1 MAGNGPW
8 PQGIATGG
16 SFLHTRESRRRFAK
30 SGPIGSKDG
39 GTSWKLAQN
48 RETPAGGTVVDR
60 DMRKLCIVLLVL
72 AFAAWGANVK
82 LYLTDGTYQVVREYQ
97 VKPDRVR
104 YYSVE
109 RSDWE
114 EIPLEMVDLK
124 RTESEVAD
132 RKVTLE
138 KEEKIVAEENAAERE
153 VKKEASRIPQDPGV
167 YWVDGKETK
176 VLKVGEVAVHSNKGR
191 SILQKLSPI
200 PAITGKATL
209 EMTGAH
215 SANIFTDPEQEF
227 YIQLSDP
234 EGFGIAKLTT
244 KGAVRIVE
252 NLTYNPIDKTMVDEE
267 RSMVEILHRQ
277 VANDLYKIWPRDPLP
292 PGEYAVV
299 QYTDGKVNIQVFDFA
314 IKSK

>member
-1 MAGNGPW
+1 
-8 PQGIATGG
+8 
-16 SFLHTRESRRRFAK
+16 
-30 SGPIGSKDG
+30 
-39 GTSWKLAQN
+39 
-48 RETPAGGTVVDR
+48 
-60 DMRKLCIVLLVL
+60 MRKLCFALLV
-72 AFAAWGANVK
+72 AACVGWAVNAK
-82 LYLTDGTYQVVREYQ
+82 LYLKDGTYQIVREYQ
-97 VKPDRVR
+97 VQTDRVR

-132 RKVTLE
+132 RKTALE
-138 KEEKIVAEENAAERE
+138 KEEKIVVEETAAERE
-153 VKKEASRIPQDPGV
+153 VQKEASRIPQDPGV

-200 PAITGKATL
+200 PAVTGKATL

-227 YIQLSDP
+227 YIQLAEP
-234 EGFGIAKLTT
+234 EGFGIVKLAT

-267 RSMVEILHRQ
+267 RTLVDILHRQ
-277 VANDLYKIWPRDPLP
+277 VGDDLYKIWAKEPLT

-299 QYTDGKVNIQVFDFA
+299 EYTDGKVNIQCFDFA
-314 IKSK
+314 IKAR

>member
-1 MAGNGPW
+1 
-8 PQGIATGG
+8 
-16 SFLHTRESRRRFAK
+16 
-30 SGPIGSKDG
+30 
-39 GTSWKLAQN
+39 
-48 RETPAGGTVVDR
+48 
-60 DMRKLCIVLLVL
+60 MRKLCIALLVL

-82 LYLTDGTYQVVREYQ
+82 LYLTDGTYQLVREYQ

-132 RKVTLE
+132 RKTTLE
-138 KEEKIVAEENAAERE
+138 KEAKIVEEENAAERE

-215 SANIFTDPEQEF
+215 STNIFTDPQQEF

-234 EGFGIAKLTT
+234 EGFGIARLTT

-252 NLTYNPIDKTMVDEE
+252 NLTYNPIDKTMVDED

-277 VANDLYKIWPRDPLP
+277 VANDLYKIWPKDPLP

-314 IKSK
+314 IKAK

>member
-1 MAGNGPW
+1 
-8 PQGIATGG
+8 
-16 SFLHTRESRRRFAK
+16 
-30 SGPIGSKDG
+30 
-39 GTSWKLAQN
+39 
-48 RETPAGGTVVDR
+48 
-60 DMRKLCIVLLVL
+60 MRKLCIVLLVL

-124 RTESEVAD
+124 RTESEVAE
-132 RKVTLE
+132 RQATLE
-138 KEEKIVAEENAAERE
+138 KETKIVEEENAAERE

-200 PAITGKATL
+200 PAIAGKATL

-267 RSMVEILHRQ
+267 RTMVEILHRQ
-277 VANDLYKIWPRDPLP
+277 VANDLYKIWAKDPLP

-299 QYTDGKVNIQVFDFA
+299 QYTDGKVNIQAFDFA
-314 IKSK
+314 IKAK